1 MSVIQP
7 NADAISS
14 LSGLPF
20 FSAEELEGFKA
31 ELPTYLAKAT
41 KVAPNLSC
49 LDWWNQS
56 QTSLPHWLAAARRV
70 LSVQLSSA
78 VSERVFSL
86 LNSCFNDQQ
95 QSSLQDYVETSVMFH
110 TMGDND
116 IDVCLDYVSV
126 CCN

>member
-1 MSVIQP
+1 MPSVLFQQY
-7 NADAISS
+7 SS
-14 LSGLPF
+14 F
-20 FSAEELEGFKA
+20 HAAEELEGLKA

-41 KVAPNLSC
+41 DVAPNLSC

-56 QTSLPHWLAAARRV
+56 ETSLLHWLAAACRV
-70 LSVQLSSA
+70 LLVQPSST

-110 TMGDND
+110 SMCDND
-116 IDVCLDYVSV
+116 INVCLDYVSV